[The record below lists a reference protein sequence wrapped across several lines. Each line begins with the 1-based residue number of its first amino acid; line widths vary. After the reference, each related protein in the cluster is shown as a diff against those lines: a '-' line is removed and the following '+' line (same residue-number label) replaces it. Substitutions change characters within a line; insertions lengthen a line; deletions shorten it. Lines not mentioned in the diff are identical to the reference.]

1 MAKERKP
8 TVEVLTVDR
17 DEAELA
23 RMGYKQELKRN
34 FGMMKVGQVAVTAG
48 IGFGCA
54 TFISTV
60 CAYGTSFEPT
70 PRTTIGIFAGVLYSQ
85 ALTNTFGT
93 DLLPYINDVSVCFHA
108 FGTMSIIIAILA
120 KAPVHQSASFVFTR
134 FIDNT
139 GVDGEVG
146 WGVRASNAYVVIVG
160 ILLAQYTLL
169 GYDSSAH
176 LIEETHNAAMAGSVS
191 IIMAIAVSA
200 ALGWFLILGLLFS
213 MQDLEGTVNSETG
226 LPVMQIF
233 LDTLGRNGAF
243 AAMAVVICCMYLCGT
258 FSMTSNS
265 RMIYAFARDGGVP
278 GHKFFNYVSPRWKSP
293 LRTVWLSCTLS
304 FILGLPSLGSEVAFA
319 AATSIATIGL
329 YISYAIPIALR
340 VIYHDRFVRGPF
352 HLGKFSYPVAVVS
365 VCWIIFI
372 TVAFIIPQINPV
384 NSQTFNY
391 ASVAVAVV
399 SAYSVWFWLLSARK
413 WFTGPVRHVD
423 HDAVLGELESDTTG
437 STAEEE
443 QSTSAEKEASGD
455 KL

>member
-1 MAKERKP
+1 MAHPRLVKNAVPEGGQADDRSCSQMD
-8 TVEVLTVDR
+8 LTNGQVSNHHCGSSSILR
-17 DEAELA
+17 E
-23 RMGYKQELKRN
+23 YKLS
-34 FGMMKVGQVAVTAG
+34 QVAVTAG

-160 ILLAQYTLL
+160 YTLL

-243 AAMAVVICCMYLCGT
+243 AAMAVVICCMYLCG
-258 FSMTSNS
+258 
-265 RMIYAFARDGGVP
+265 
-278 GHKFFNYVSPRWKSP
+278 PRWKSP
-293 LRTVWLSCTLS
+293 LRT
-304 FILGLPSLGSEVAFA
+304 GLPSLGSEVAFA

-423 HDAVLGELESDTTG
+423 HDA
-437 STAEEE
+437 EEE